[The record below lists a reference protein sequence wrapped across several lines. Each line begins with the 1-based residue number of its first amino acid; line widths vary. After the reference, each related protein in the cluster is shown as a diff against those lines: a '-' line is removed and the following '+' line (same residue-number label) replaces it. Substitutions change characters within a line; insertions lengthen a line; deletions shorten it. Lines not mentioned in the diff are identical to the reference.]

1 MYCTG
6 MYINHK
12 SDTILRELRADGG
25 TGYKIPT
32 GFLYE
37 YISCPNYAGE
47 IMEWIGYSILAW
59 NLPALAFAIFT
70 IANIGPRAVAHH
82 K

>member
-1 MYCTG
+1 MF
-6 MYINHK
+6 INHK
-12 SDTILRELRADGG
+12 SDNILMTLRKPGE

-37 YISCPNYAGE
+37 YISCPNYFGE
-47 IMEWIGYSILAW
+47 IMEWIGYAILGW

-70 IANIGPRAVAHH
+70 FANIGPRAIAHH

>member
-1 MYCTG
+1 
-6 MYINHK
+6 N
-12 SDTILRELRADGG
+12 ILMTLRKPGE

-37 YISCPNYAGE
+37 YISCPNYFGE
-47 IMEWIGYSILAW
+47 IMEWIGYAILGW

-70 IANIGPRAVAHH
+70 FANIGPRAIAHH